1 MNRRTRTAE
10 GPPTY
15 FGDAFVTT
23 RRPAPTHP
31 VLLLLLLAFL
41 LAALLPVAA
50 FASVPAAPG
59 TALASPKEAK
69 AGAMMRGDKDT
80 KERTAKG
87 DKKVGKATEQ
97 DKDKREIQEATG
109 CRFAK

>member
-10 GPPTY
+10 RPLTY
-15 FGDAFVTT
+15 LGDAFVTICRSALT
-23 RRPAPTHP
+23 RP

-59 TALASPKEAK
+59 TVSASPKEVK
-69 AGAMMRGDKDT
+69 AGAMKRGDKDT